1 MNPRVTDS
9 TYGSGRLRKAL
20 EFAQAASIFFDD
32 TDSSAEL
39 RDAYVTLAI
48 HSGIAS
54 SDVICAKRLGEYSAG
69 DSHHAAIAMLKRA
82 EPHAALSLSR
92 LLDLK
97 TKAGYGHNSVSAR
110 DVKMAHSSHLS
121 LLEIAQK
128 PSP

>member
-9 TYGSGRLRKAL
+9 AYGSGRLRKAL

-54 SDVICAKRLGEYSAG
+54 SD
-69 DSHHAAIAMLKRA
+69 AI
-82 EPHAALSLSR
+82 
-92 LLDLK
+92 
-97 TKAGYGHNSVSAR
+97 
-110 DVKMAHSSHLS
+110 
-121 LLEIAQK
+121 
-128 PSP
+128 